1 MSIKDTIKKMTQSR
15 ATGNFVRAGAMG
27 AALLGASVGQGAT
40 QTEETHASEKGT
52 MSQYAEPFSVSKDQ
66 QDIKDQLQLNQY
78 LAKMG
83 VYDAERDA
91 GIAQDDFAS
100 MVKYALQLDA
110 QLACA
115 GENAGTRLAV
125 VSGAVD
131 TVFRPLAGNEEITF
145 GDYSLNPE
153 GLREFWKESGSSFD
167 FSDGLEVVL
176 KYPNSNEENKDKPYF
191 IIDVPQDS
199 LTGSI
204 KEMSGIY
211 NGLEDAGITELFE
224 KSAEEF
230 KNMTPEEQKEAANKF
245 MEDVQNGV
253 FEEKLE
259 GDPVLKDRLQKDLK
273 RLVPSRYTISVC
285 ENGQVRPA
293 TKEDASLFY
302 DMVAENVLAM
312 NDADAI
318 DLGDLAA
325 QEIKKE
331 VKEDTGFWGRLK
343 ANVKGGIVS
352 VGAGLASNSMLRGQL
367 DEKMK
372 EQVIMAF
379 NQALEQPQD
388 KGQDDNSPDTQIAQN
403 NETTN
408 KSDMKVATLSPYAL
422 KNRGGR

>member
-15 ATGNFVRAGAMG
+15 AAGNFVRAGAIG
-27 AALLGASVGQGAT
+27 AALLGASIGRGAT
-40 QTEETHASEKGT
+40 QTEETHTSEKGT
-52 MSQYAEPFSVSKDQ
+52 MNQYAEPFSVSKDQ

-191 IIDVPQDS
+191 IVNVPQDS

-224 KSAEEF
+224 QSAEGF
-230 KNMTPEEQKEAANKF
+230 KNMPPEEQKEAANKF

-259 GDPVLKDRLQKDLK
+259 GDPVLKDRLQKDLM
-273 RLVPSRYTISVC
+273 RLVPSQYTISIY

-312 NDADAI
+312 NDAGAI
-318 DLGDLAA
+318 NLGDLAA

-331 VKEDTGFWGRLK
+331 ENGSLWGRL
-343 ANVKGGIVS
+343 KGGIVS
-352 VGAGLASNSMLRGQL
+352 LGAGIAPNSMLRGQL

-372 EQVIMAF
+372 DQVIMAF
-379 NQALEQPQD
+379 NQALEQPQE
-388 KGQDDNSPDTQIAQN
+388 KGRDDNSPDTQIAQN

-408 KSDMKVATLSPYAL
+408 KSDMKVATLSPYTL

>member
-15 ATGNFVRAGAMG
+15 AAGNFVRAGAMG

-52 MSQYAEPFSVSKDQ
+52 MNQYAEPFSVSKDQ

-145 GDYSLNPE
+145 GDYSLNPK

-224 KSAEEF
+224 KSAEGF

-253 FEEKLE
+253 FEKKLE

-273 RLVPSRYTISVC
+273 RLVPSQYTISVC
-285 ENGQVRPA
+285 ENGQRRPA

-302 DMVAENVLAM
+302 DTVAEIVLEM
-312 NDADAI
+312 NAAGAI

-331 VKEDTGFWGRLK
+331 ENGSLWGRL
-343 ANVKGGIVS
+343 KGGIVS
-352 VGAGLASNSMLRGQL
+352 LGAGLASKSMLRRQL

-372 EQVIMAF
+372 DQVIIAF
-379 NQALEQPQD
+379 HQAIEQPQE
-388 KGQDDNSPDTQIAQN
+388 KGRDDNSPDTQIAQN

-408 KSDMKVATLSPYAL
+408 KLDMKVATLSPYAL